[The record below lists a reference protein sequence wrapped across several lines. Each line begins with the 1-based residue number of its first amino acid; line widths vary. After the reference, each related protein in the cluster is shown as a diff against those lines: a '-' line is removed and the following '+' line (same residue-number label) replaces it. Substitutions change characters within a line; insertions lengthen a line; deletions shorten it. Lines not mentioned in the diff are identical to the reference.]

1 VTGSSLRAKVVLPL
15 IAVGV
20 AVGAGG
26 AWYTQRTFATLVAQQ
41 VRHRAEL
48 LMNAVTYAVEI
59 TADPAELVR
68 TVNSLGGE
76 RDVLF
81 IAVVAD
87 RPPRVVAST
96 RNAWINLP
104 ASGLPED
111 GARNDVSEAVERR
124 LPRAYLEPASMQW
137 HFTTP
142 LRMSNLYLNNLQ
154 RSDGALVVTIDGRS
168 MQRDLSR
175 ALWDSLGALG
185 VTVLLVGALAYLL
198 LRRLVL
204 RPLALVRAAMDRRA
218 AGDAAAYAP
227 ALGTDEI
234 GTLAATLN
242 AMLDAVA
249 ASETRIRAVLDNVA
263 DGIVTLDAAGVI
275 ESFNPAAERIFGW
288 PPTEAIGQSVRLLVA
303 DLDAADAGSHA
314 PRSERVGVRRDGSR
328 FPLEVAVSAMTL
340 AGQPVTIVILR
351 DVTDRKAVER
361 ALQEARD
368 AALDQARLKSEFL
381 ANMSHEIRT
390 PMNGIF
396 GMTDLLLETSLGP
409 EQRDFLGTVRRCSE
423 NLLTVIN
430 DILDFSKIEAGKLE
444 LDVREFNLSAVLD
457 DAMVVHAPRA
467 AAKGL
472 ELASLIHADV
482 PRAVQGDAGRL
493 GQVLLNLIGN
503 AVKFTER
510 GEIVVRATLARQ
522 GDQEAIVRFAVSD
535 TGIGIPA
542 DKRHRLFGIFSQ
554 VDGSMTRRYG
564 GTGLGLAISKRLVEL
579 MGGEIG
585 VESEEGRGST
595 FWFTLRLARA
605 ARPVRPAPEVLRGVR
620 VLVVDDNETN
630 RTILDQQLRTCGMRQ
645 ATAADGEHAL
655 GLLRDAAC
663 AGDPYRLVVCDMQMP
678 RMDGAALA
686 RAIRAD
692 PSLDEAVLVLLS
704 SLGHLGG
711 AGDKSLFA
719 VRLTKP
725 VREAQLLE
733 SLVRALGAARPK
745 RQQASL
751 APGKPRRGAARRR
764 ILLVEDDA
772 DNRLTALRLLEAA
785 GLTADVATDGREAL
799 TAVGAAAYDLILM
812 DVQMPNLDGL
822 EVTAAIRAQEGGS
835 RHTPIVAMTAAAL
848 AGDRE
853 RCLAAGMDDYIAKP
867 IQMAAFHLLLAKWLG
882 APPARKGARRSTSRR
897 APDAPWPDAKPPGR

>member
-1 VTGSSLRAKVVLPL
+1 MKVRSIRAKVVLPL

-20 AVGAGG
+20 AVGACG
-26 AWYTQRTFATLVAQQ
+26 AWYAERTFAALVAQQ

-59 TADPAELVR
+59 TAEPAELVR

-76 RDVLF
+76 HDVLF

-96 RNAWINLP
+96 RNAWINLA
-104 ASGLPED
+104 ASALPD
-111 GARNDVSEAVERR
+111 QGARDDVSEAMERHQR
-124 LPRAYLEPASMQW
+124 RAYLERETMEW
-137 HFTTP
+137 HFATP
-142 LRMSNLYLNNLQ
+142 LRMSNLFLTNLQ
-154 RSDGALVVTIDGRS
+154 RSDGALVLKLDGRS
-168 MQRDLSR
+168 MQRDLSK
-175 ALWDSLGALG
+175 ALWRMMGALG
-185 VTVLLVGALAYLL
+185 GTVLLVSALAYLL

-227 ALGTDEI
+227 ALGPDEI

-242 AMLDAVA
+242 TMLDAVA
-249 ASETRIRAVLDNVA
+249 ASETRVRAVLDNVA
-263 DGIVTLDAAGVI
+263 DGIVTLDAAGVV
-275 ESFNPAAERIFGW
+275 ESFNPAAERIFGY
-288 PPTEAIGQSVRLLVA
+288 PPAEVVGHDVRRLVPE
-303 DLDAADAGSHA
+303 LDPGRG
-314 PRSERVGVRRDGSR
+314 PRGELVGRRRDGSS
-328 FPLEVAVSAMTL
+328 FPLELAVSEVELGGQRL
-340 AGQPVTIVILR
+340 AIAALR
-351 DVTDRKAVER
+351 DVTDRKGVEL
-361 ALQEARD
+361 ALQQARD

-396 GMTDLLLETSLGP
+396 GMTDLLLETPLNP
-409 EQRDFLGTVRRCSE
+409 EQRDFLTTVRRCSE

-482 PRAVQGDAGRL
+482 PRAVRGDAGRL
-493 GQVLLNLIGN
+493 GQVLLNLVGN

-510 GEIVVRATLARQ
+510 GEIVVRVTLAQ
-522 GDQEAIVRFAVSD
+522 QSDDHATVRFAVSD
-535 TGIGIPA
+535 TGIGIPL
-542 DKRHRLFGIFSQ
+542 DKRHRLFGSFSQ

-579 MGGEIG
+579 MAGEIG

-595 FWFTLRLARA
+595 FWFTVRLVRVARA
-605 ARPVRPAPEVLRGVR
+605 ARPAPSELRGVR

-630 RTILDQQLRTCGMRQ
+630 RTILEQQLAGWGMRH
-645 ATAADGEHAL
+645 ATAERGEQAL
-655 GLLRDAAC
+655 ALLRAAAR
-663 AGDPYRLVVCDMQMP
+663 AGDPYRLVICDMQMP
-678 RMDGAALA
+678 GMDGAALA
-686 RAIRAD
+686 QAIRAD
-692 PSLDEAVLVLLS
+692 ASLDDAILVLLS
-704 SLGHLGG
+704 SLGHLAG
-711 AGDKSLFA
+711 AGDEKRLFA

-725 VREAQLLE
+725 IREAQLVE
-733 SLVRALGAARPK
+733 SLVTALAASRRKRQPPAARGK
-745 RQQASL
+745 ARRL
-751 APGKPRRGAARRR
+751 PGRRR

-772 DNRLTALRLLEAA
+772 DNRLTALHLLEAA
-785 GLTADVATDGREAL
+785 GLTADVATNGREAL
-799 TAVGAAAYDLILM
+799 AALATTAYDLVLM
-812 DVQMPNLDGL
+812 DVQMPELDGL
-822 EVTAAIRAQEGGS
+822 EATAAIRAREGTA
-835 RHTPIVAMTAAAL
+835 RHTPIIATTAAAL

-867 IQMAAFHLLLAKWLG
+867 IQMAALHILLAKWLG
-882 APPARKGARRSTSRR
+882 PLAARKGRTPAMSRR
-897 APDAPWPDAKPPGR
+897 TEDGAVR

>member
-1 VTGSSLRAKVVLPL
+1 
-15 IAVGV
+15 
-20 AVGAGG
+20 
-26 AWYTQRTFATLVAQQ
+26 
-41 VRHRAEL
+41 
-48 LMNAVTYAVEI
+48 M
-59 TADPAELVR
+59 
-68 TVNSLGGE
+68 
-76 RDVLF
+76 
-81 IAVVAD
+81 
-87 RPPRVVAST
+87 
-96 RNAWINLP
+96 
-104 ASGLPED
+104 
-111 GARNDVSEAVERR
+111 
-124 LPRAYLEPASMQW
+124 
-137 HFTTP
+137 
-142 LRMSNLYLNNLQ
+142 
-154 RSDGALVVTIDGRS
+154 
-168 MQRDLSR
+168 
-175 ALWDSLGALG
+175 
-185 VTVLLVGALAYLL
+185 
-198 LRRLVL
+198 
-204 RPLALVRAAMDRRA
+204 
-218 AGDAAAYAP
+218 
-227 ALGTDEI
+227 
-234 GTLAATLN
+234 
-242 AMLDAVA
+242 
-249 ASETRIRAVLDNVA
+249 
-263 DGIVTLDAAGVI
+263 
-275 ESFNPAAERIFGW
+275 
-288 PPTEAIGQSVRLLVA
+288 
-303 DLDAADAGSHA
+303 
-314 PRSERVGVRRDGSR
+314 
-328 FPLEVAVSAMTL
+328 
-340 AGQPVTIVILR
+340 TIVILR

-510 GEIVVRATLARQ
+510 GEIVVRATLERQ
-522 GDQEAIVRFAVSD
+522 GDQDAIVRFAVSD

-542 DKRHRLFGIFSQ
+542 DKRHRLFGIISQ

-645 ATAADGEHAL
+645 TTAADGEHAL

-733 SLVRALGAARPK
+733 SLGRALGAARPK
-745 RQQASL
+745 RRQASV

-812 DVQMPNLDGL
+812 DVQMPNRDGL
-822 EVTAAIRAQEGGS
+822 EATAAIRAQEGGS

-882 APPARKGARRSTSRR
+882 APPARKGAQRSTSRR
-897 APDAPWPDAKPPGR
+897 APDAPRPDAKPPGR

>member
-1 VTGSSLRAKVVLPL
+1 MKVRSIRAKVVLPL

-20 AVGAGG
+20 AVGACG
-26 AWYTQRTFATLVAQQ
+26 AWYAERTFAALVAQQ

-59 TADPAELVR
+59 TAEPAELVR

-76 RDVLF
+76 HDVLF

-96 RNAWINLP
+96 RNAWINLA
-104 ASGLPED
+104 ASALPD
-111 GARNDVSEAVERR
+111 QGARDDVSEAMERHQR
-124 LPRAYLEPASMQW
+124 RAYLERETMEW
-137 HFTTP
+137 HFATP
-142 LRMSNLYLNNLQ
+142 LRMSNLFLTNLQ
-154 RSDGALVVTIDGRS
+154 RSDGALVLKLDGRS
-168 MQRDLSR
+168 MQRDLSK
-175 ALWDSLGALG
+175 ALWRMMGALG
-185 VTVLLVGALAYLL
+185 GTVLLVSALAYLL

-227 ALGTDEI
+227 ALGPDEI

-242 AMLDAVA
+242 TMLDAVA
-249 ASETRIRAVLDNVA
+249 ASETRVRAVLDNVA
-263 DGIVTLDAAGVI
+263 DGIVTLDAAGVV
-275 ESFNPAAERIFGW
+275 ESFNPAAERIFGY
-288 PPTEAIGQSVRLLVA
+288 PPAEVVGHDVRRLVPE
-303 DLDAADAGSHA
+303 LDPGRG
-314 PRSERVGVRRDGSR
+314 PRGELVGRRRDGSS
-328 FPLEVAVSAMTL
+328 FPLELAVSEVDLGGQRL
-340 AGQPVTIVILR
+340 AIAALR
-351 DVTDRKAVER
+351 DVTDRKGVEL
-361 ALQEARD
+361 ALQQARD

-396 GMTDLLLETSLGP
+396 GMTDLLLETPLNP
-409 EQRDFLGTVRRCSE
+409 EQRDFLTTVRRCSE

-482 PRAVQGDAGRL
+482 PRAVRGDAGRL
-493 GQVLLNLIGN
+493 GQVLLNLVGN

-510 GEIVVRATLARQ
+510 GEIVVRVTLAQ
-522 GDQEAIVRFAVSD
+522 QSDDHATVRFAVSD
-535 TGIGIPA
+535 TGIGIPL
-542 DKRHRLFGIFSQ
+542 DKRHRLFGSFSQ

-579 MGGEIG
+579 MAGEIG

-595 FWFTLRLARA
+595 FWFTVRLVRVARA
-605 ARPVRPAPEVLRGVR
+605 ARPAPSELRGVR

-630 RTILDQQLRTCGMRQ
+630 RTILEQQLAGWGMRH
-645 ATAADGEHAL
+645 ATAEQGEQGLA
-655 GLLRDAAC
+655 LLRAAAR
-663 AGDPYRLVVCDMQMP
+663 AGDPYRLVICDMQMP
-678 RMDGAALA
+678 GMDGAALA
-686 RAIRAD
+686 QAIRAD
-692 PSLDEAVLVLLS
+692 ASLDDAILVLLS
-704 SLGHLGG
+704 SLGHLAG
-711 AGDKSLFA
+711 AGDAKRLFA

-725 VREAQLLE
+725 IREAQLVE
-733 SLVRALGAARPK
+733 SLVTALAASRRKRQPPAARGK
-745 RQQASL
+745 ARRL
-751 APGKPRRGAARRR
+751 PGRRR

-772 DNRLTALRLLEAA
+772 DNRLTALHLLEAA
-785 GLTADVATDGREAL
+785 GLTADVATNGREAL
-799 TAVGAAAYDLILM
+799 AALATTAYDLVLM
-812 DVQMPNLDGL
+812 DVQMPELDGL
-822 EVTAAIRAQEGGS
+822 EATAAIRAREGTA
-835 RHTPIVAMTAAAL
+835 RHTPIIATTAAAL

-867 IQMAAFHLLLAKWLG
+867 IQMAALHILLAKWLG
-882 APPARKGARRSTSRR
+882 PLAARKGRTPAMSRR
-897 APDAPWPDAKPPGR
+897 TEDGAVR

>member
-1 VTGSSLRAKVVLPL
+1 MKVRSIRAKVVLPL

-20 AVGAGG
+20 AVGACG
-26 AWYTQRTFATLVAQQ
+26 AWYAERTFAALVAQQ

-59 TADPAELVR
+59 TAEPAELVR

-76 RDVLF
+76 HDVLF

-96 RNAWINLP
+96 RNAWINLA
-104 ASGLPED
+104 ASALPD
-111 GARNDVSEAVERR
+111 QGARDDVSEAMERHQR
-124 LPRAYLEPASMQW
+124 RAYLERETMEW
-137 HFTTP
+137 HFATP
-142 LRMSNLYLNNLQ
+142 LRMSNLFLTNLQ
-154 RSDGALVVTIDGRS
+154 RSDGALVLKLDGRS
-168 MQRDLSR
+168 MQRDLSK
-175 ALWDSLGALG
+175 ALWRMMGALG
-185 VTVLLVGALAYLL
+185 GTVLLVSALAYLL

-249 ASETRIRAVLDNVA
+249 ASETRVRAVLDNVA

-482 PRAVQGDAGRL
+482 PRAVRGDAGRL
-493 GQVLLNLIGN
+493 GQVLLNLVGN

-510 GEIVVRATLARQ
+510 GEIVVRVTLAQ
-522 GDQEAIVRFAVSD
+522 QSDDHATVRFAVSD
-535 TGIGIPA
+535 TGIGIPL
-542 DKRHRLFGIFSQ
+542 DKRHRLFGSFSQ

-564 GTGLGLAISKRLVEL
+564 GTGLGLAISKRLVAL
-579 MGGEIG
+579 MGGSIG
-585 VESEEGRGST
+585 VESEEGHGSI
-595 FWFTLRLARA
+595 FWFTVRLARA
-605 ARPVRPAPEVLRGVR
+605 ARAAQPAPAELRGVR

-630 RTILDQQLRTCGMRQ
+630 RTILEQQLGGWGMRH
-645 ATAADGEHAL
+645 ATAERGEQAL
-655 GLLRDAAC
+655 ALLRAAAH
-663 AGDPYRLVVCDMQMP
+663 AGDPYRLVICDMQMP
-678 RMDGAALA
+678 GMDGAALA
-686 RAIRAD
+686 QAIRAD
-692 PSLDEAVLVLLS
+692 ASLDDAILVLLS
-704 SLGHLGG
+704 SLGHLAG
-711 AGDKSLFA
+711 AGDEKRLFA

-725 VREAQLLE
+725 IREAQLGE
-733 SLVRALGAARPK
+733 SLVTALAASRRKRQPPAARGK
-745 RQQASL
+745 ARRL
-751 APGKPRRGAARRR
+751 PGRRR

-772 DNRLTALRLLEAA
+772 DNRLTALHLLEAA
-785 GLTADVATDGREAL
+785 GLTADVATNGREAL
-799 TAVGAAAYDLILM
+799 AALATTAYDLVLM
-812 DVQMPNLDGL
+812 DVQMPELDGL
-822 EVTAAIRAQEGGS
+822 EATAAIRAREGTA
-835 RHTPIVAMTAAAL
+835 RHTPIIATTAAAL

-867 IQMAAFHLLLAKWLG
+867 IQMAALHILLAKWLG
-882 APPARKGARRSTSRR
+882 PLAARKGRTPAMSRR
-897 APDAPWPDAKPPGR
+897 TEDGAVR

>member
-1 VTGSSLRAKVVLPL
+1 MKVRSIRAKVVLPL

-20 AVGAGG
+20 AVGACG
-26 AWYTQRTFATLVAQQ
+26 AWYAERTFAALVAQQ

-59 TADPAELVR
+59 TAEPAELVR

-76 RDVLF
+76 HDVLF

-96 RNAWINLP
+96 RNAWINLA
-104 ASGLPED
+104 ASALPD
-111 GARNDVSEAVERR
+111 QGARDDVSEAMERHQR
-124 LPRAYLEPASMQW
+124 RAYLERETMEW
-137 HFTTP
+137 HFATP
-142 LRMSNLYLNNLQ
+142 LRMSNLFLTNLQ
-154 RSDGALVVTIDGRS
+154 RSDGALVLKLDGRS
-168 MQRDLSR
+168 MQRDLSK
-175 ALWDSLGALG
+175 ALWRMMGALG
-185 VTVLLVGALAYLL
+185 GTVLLVSALAYLL

-227 ALGTDEI
+227 ALGPDEI

-242 AMLDAVA
+242 TMLDAVA
-249 ASETRIRAVLDNVA
+249 ASETRVRAVLDNVA
-263 DGIVTLDAAGVI
+263 DGIVTLDAAGVV
-275 ESFNPAAERIFGW
+275 ESFNPAAERIFGCG
-288 PPTEAIGQSVRLLVA
+288 ELV
-303 DLDAADAGSHA
+303 G
-314 PRSERVGVRRDGSR
+314 RRRDGSS
-328 FPLEVAVSAMTL
+328 FPLELAVSEVELGGQRL
-340 AGQPVTIVILR
+340 AIAALR
-351 DVTDRKAVER
+351 DVTDRKGVEL
-361 ALQEARD
+361 ALQQARD

-396 GMTDLLLETSLGP
+396 GMTDLLLETPLNP
-409 EQRDFLGTVRRCSE
+409 EQRDFLTTVRRCSE

-482 PRAVQGDAGRL
+482 PRAVRGDAGRL
-493 GQVLLNLIGN
+493 GQVLLNLVGN

-510 GEIVVRATLARQ
+510 GEIVVRVTLAQ
-522 GDQEAIVRFAVSD
+522 QSDDHATVRFAVSD
-535 TGIGIPA
+535 TGIGIPL
-542 DKRHRLFGIFSQ
+542 DKRHRLFGSFSQ

-579 MGGEIG
+579 MAGEIG

-595 FWFTLRLARA
+595 FWFTVRLVRVARA
-605 ARPVRPAPEVLRGVR
+605 ARPAPSELRGVR

-630 RTILDQQLRTCGMRQ
+630 RTILEQQLAGWGMRH
-645 ATAADGEHAL
+645 ATAERGEQAL
-655 GLLRDAAC
+655 ALLRAAAR
-663 AGDPYRLVVCDMQMP
+663 AGDPYRLVICDMQMP
-678 RMDGAALA
+678 GMDGAALA
-686 RAIRAD
+686 QAIRAD
-692 PSLDEAVLVLLS
+692 ASLDDAILVLLS
-704 SLGHLGG
+704 SLGHLAG
-711 AGDKSLFA
+711 AGDAKRLFA

-725 VREAQLLE
+725 IREAQLVE
-733 SLVRALGAARPK
+733 GLVTALAASRRKRQPPAARGK
-745 RQQASL
+745 ARRL
-751 APGKPRRGAARRR
+751 PGRRR

-772 DNRLTALRLLEAA
+772 DNRLTALHLLEAA
-785 GLTADVATDGREAL
+785 GLTADVATNGREAL
-799 TAVGAAAYDLILM
+799 AALATTAYDLVLM
-812 DVQMPNLDGL
+812 DVQMPELDGL
-822 EVTAAIRAQEGGS
+822 EATAAIRAREGTA
-835 RHTPIVAMTAAAL
+835 RHTPIIATTAAAL

-867 IQMAAFHLLLAKWLG
+867 IQMAALHILLAKWLG
-882 APPARKGARRSTSRR
+882 PLAARKGRTPAMSRR
-897 APDAPWPDAKPPGR
+897 TEDGAVR

>member
-1 VTGSSLRAKVVLPL
+1 MHGARDARPCAAHLRGSIASMATVSAPSHSTRVKSAPGSSGSPDRHAETQAKDWKPDDADLTPPPRRVPLKFRPDRADRPKGHHHEVRVATACAPAAGVRRAGPPLRCRTRRLHGPPRRAAAHRDDPVAGQSLPLPGRGEGVLRGRGGAGTARREWLARRRASRLRARRGRRHRRHAGRRARGARADQAQAAGLHGARDFGGDGRDPHPPHSRPRRPRRGRRRAPHERRRRRRWVGRGLPRAGAARPGGRPAVTGSSLRAKVVLPL

-87 RPPRVVAST
+87 RPARVVAST

-111 GARNDVSEAVERR
+111 GARNDVSDAVERR

-275 ESFNPAAERIFGW
+275 ESFNPAAERIFGY
-288 PPTEAIGQSVRLLVA
+288 PPAEVVGHDVRRLVPE
-303 DLDAADAGSHA
+303 LDPGRG
-314 PRSERVGVRRDGSR
+314 PRGELVGRRRDGSS
-328 FPLEVAVSAMTL
+328 FPLELAVSEVDLGGQRL
-340 AGQPVTIVILR
+340 AIAALR
-351 DVTDRKAVER
+351 DVTDRKGVEL
-361 ALQEARD
+361 ALQQARD

-390 PMNGIF
+390 PLNGIF
-396 GMTDLLLETSLGP
+396 GMTDLLLETPLNP
-409 EQRDFLGTVRRCSE
+409 EQRDFLTTVRRCSE

-430 DILDFSKIEAGKLE
+430 DILDFSKIEAG
-444 LDVREFNLSAVLD
+444 
-457 DAMVVHAPRA
+457 
-467 AAKGL
+467 
-472 ELASLIHADV
+472 
-482 PRAVQGDAGRL
+482 Q
-493 GQVLLNLIGN
+493 
-503 AVKFTER
+503 R
-510 GEIVVRATLARQ
+510 G
-522 GDQEAIVRFAVSD
+522 
-535 TGIGIPA
+535 
-542 DKRHRLFGIFSQ
+542 
-554 VDGSMTRRYG
+554 
-564 GTGLGLAISKRLVEL
+564 
-579 MGGEIG
+579 
-585 VESEEGRGST
+585 
-595 FWFTLRLARA
+595 
-605 ARPVRPAPEVLRGVR
+605 
-620 VLVVDDNETN
+620 
-630 RTILDQQLRTCGMRQ
+630 
-645 ATAADGEHAL
+645 
-655 GLLRDAAC
+655 
-663 AGDPYRLVVCDMQMP
+663 
-678 RMDGAALA
+678 
-686 RAIRAD
+686 
-692 PSLDEAVLVLLS
+692 
-704 SLGHLGG
+704 
-711 AGDKSLFA
+711 
-719 VRLTKP
+719 
-725 VREAQLLE
+725 
-733 SLVRALGAARPK
+733 
-745 RQQASL
+745 
-751 APGKPRRGAARRR
+751 
-764 ILLVEDDA
+764 
-772 DNRLTALRLLEAA
+772 
-785 GLTADVATDGREAL
+785 
-799 TAVGAAAYDLILM
+799 
-812 DVQMPNLDGL
+812 
-822 EVTAAIRAQEGGS
+822 
-835 RHTPIVAMTAAAL
+835 
-848 AGDRE
+848 
-853 RCLAAGMDDYIAKP
+853 
-867 IQMAAFHLLLAKWLG
+867 
-882 APPARKGARRSTSRR
+882 
-897 APDAPWPDAKPPGR
+897 

>member
-1 VTGSSLRAKVVLPL
+1 MKVRSIRAKVVLPL

-20 AVGAGG
+20 AVGACG
-26 AWYTQRTFATLVAQQ
+26 AWYAERTFAALVAQQ

-59 TADPAELVR
+59 TAEPAELVR

-76 RDVLF
+76 HDVLF

-96 RNAWINLP
+96 RNAWINLA
-104 ASGLPED
+104 ASALPD
-111 GARNDVSEAVERR
+111 QGARDDVSEAMERHQR
-124 LPRAYLEPASMQW
+124 RAYLERETMEW
-137 HFTTP
+137 HFATP
-142 LRMSNLYLNNLQ
+142 LRMSNLFLTNLQ
-154 RSDGALVVTIDGRS
+154 RSDGALVLKLDGRS
-168 MQRDLSR
+168 MQRDLSK
-175 ALWDSLGALG
+175 ALWRMMGALG
-185 VTVLLVGALAYLL
+185 GTVLLVSALAYLL

-227 ALGTDEI
+227 ALGPDEI

-242 AMLDAVA
+242 TMLDAVA
-249 ASETRIRAVLDNVA
+249 ASETRVRAVLDNVA
-263 DGIVTLDAAGVI
+263 DGIVTLDAAGVV
-275 ESFNPAAERIFGW
+275 ESFNPAAERIFGY
-288 PPTEAIGQSVRLLVA
+288 PPAEVVGHDVRRLVPE
-303 DLDAADAGSHA
+303 LDPGRG
-314 PRSERVGVRRDGSR
+314 PRGELVGRRRDGSS
-328 FPLEVAVSAMTL
+328 FPLELAVSEVELGGQRL
-340 AGQPVTIVILR
+340 AIAALR
-351 DVTDRKAVER
+351 DVTDRKGVEL
-361 ALQEARD
+361 ALQQARD

-396 GMTDLLLETSLGP
+396 GMTDLLLETPLNP
-409 EQRDFLGTVRRCSE
+409 EQRDFLTTVRRCSE

-482 PRAVQGDAGRL
+482 PRAVRGDAGRL
-493 GQVLLNLIGN
+493 GQVLLNLVGN

-510 GEIVVRATLARQ
+510 GEIVVRVTLAQ
-522 GDQEAIVRFAVSD
+522 QSDDHATVRFAVSD
-535 TGIGIPA
+535 TGIGIPL
-542 DKRHRLFGIFSQ
+542 DKRHRLFGSFSQ

-579 MGGEIG
+579 MAGEIG

-595 FWFTLRLARA
+595 FWFTVRLVRVARA
-605 ARPVRPAPEVLRGVR
+605 ARPAPSELRGVR

-630 RTILDQQLRTCGMRQ
+630 RTILEQQLAGWGMRH
-645 ATAADGEHAL
+645 ATAERGEQAL
-655 GLLRDAAC
+655 ALLRAAAR
-663 AGDPYRLVVCDMQMP
+663 AGDPYRLVICDMQMP
-678 RMDGAALA
+678 GMDGAALA
-686 RAIRAD
+686 QAIRAD
-692 PSLDEAVLVLLS
+692 ASLDDAILVLLS
-704 SLGHLGG
+704 SLGHLAG
-711 AGDKSLFA
+711 AGDEKRLFA

-725 VREAQLLE
+725 IREAQLVE
-733 SLVRALGAARPK
+733 SLVTALAASRRKRQPPAARGK
-745 RQQASL
+745 ARRL
-751 APGKPRRGAARRR
+751 PGRRR

-772 DNRLTALRLLEAA
+772 DNRLTALHLLEAA
-785 GLTADVATDGREAL
+785 GLTADVATNGREAL
-799 TAVGAAAYDLILM
+799 AALATTAYDLVLM
-812 DVQMPNLDGL
+812 DVQMPELDGL
-822 EVTAAIRAQEGGS
+822 EATAAIRAREGTA
-835 RHTPIVAMTAAAL
+835 RHTPIIATTAAAL

-867 IQMAAFHLLLAKWLG
+867 IQMAALHLLLAKWLG
-882 APPARKGARRSTSRR
+882 PLAARKGRTPAMSRR
-897 APDAPWPDAKPPGR
+897 TEDGAVR

>member
-1 VTGSSLRAKVVLPL
+1 MKVRSLRAKVVLPL
-15 IAVGV
+15 VAVGV

-26 AWYTQRTFATLVAQQ
+26 AWYTERTFAALVAQQ

-59 TADPAELVR
+59 TAEPAELVL

-76 RDVLF
+76 HDVLF

-96 RNAWINLP
+96 RNAWINLA
-104 ASGLPED
+104 ASALPDQE
-111 GARNDVSEAVERR
+111 ARDDVSEAMERHQ
-124 LPRAYLEPASMQW
+124 PRAYLDRETMDW
-137 HFTTP
+137 HFATP
-142 LRMSNLYLNNLQ
+142 LRMSNLFLTNLQ
-154 RSDGALVVTIDGRS
+154 RSDGALVLKLDGRS
-168 MQRDLSR
+168 MQRDLSK
-175 ALWDSLGALG
+175 ALWRMMGALG
-185 VTVLLVGALAYLL
+185 TTVLLVGALAYLL

-227 ALGTDEI
+227 ALGPDEI

-242 AMLDAVA
+242 TMLDAVA
-249 ASETRIRAVLDNVA
+249 ASETRVRAVLDNVA
-263 DGIVTLDAAGVI
+263 GGIVTFDAAGVV
-275 ESFNPAAERIFGW
+275 ESFNPAAERIFDY
-288 PPTEAIGQSVRLLVA
+288 PPAEVVGHDGRLLVPG
-303 DLDAADAGSHA
+303 LDPAAASRV
-314 PRSERVGVRRDGSR
+314 PRGELVGRRRDGST
-328 FPLEVAVSAMTL
+328 FPLELAVSEVDLGGQRL
-340 AGQPVTIVILR
+340 AIAVLR
-351 DVTDRKAVER
+351 DVTDRKQVEL

-396 GMTDLLLETSLGP
+396 GMTDLLLETPLGP
-409 EQRDFLGTVRRCSE
+409 EQRDFLTTVRRCSE

-482 PRAVQGDAGRL
+482 PRAVRGDAGRL
-493 GQVLLNLIGN
+493 AQVLLNLVGN

-510 GEIVVRATLARQ
+510 GEIVVRVTLAQ
-522 GDQEAIVRFAVSD
+522 QSDDHATVRFAVSD
-535 TGIGIPA
+535 TGIGIPL
-542 DKRHRLFGIFSQ
+542 DKRHRLFGSFSQ

-564 GTGLGLAISKRLVEL
+564 GTGLGLAISKRLVAL
-579 MGGEIG
+579 MGGSIG
-585 VESEEGRGST
+585 VESEEGHGSI
-595 FWFTLRLARA
+595 FWFTVRLARA
-605 ARPVRPAPEVLRGVR
+605 ARAAQPAPAELRGVR

-630 RTILDQQLRTCGMRQ
+630 RTILEQQLGGWGMRH
-645 ATAADGEHAL
+645 ATAERGEQAL
-655 GLLRDAAC
+655 ALLRAAAH
-663 AGDPYRLVVCDMQMP
+663 AGDPYRLVICDMQMP
-678 RMDGAALA
+678 GMDGAALA
-686 RAIRAD
+686 QAIRAD
-692 PSLDEAVLVLLS
+692 ASLDDAILVLLS
-704 SLGHLGG
+704 SLGHLAG
-711 AGDKSLFA
+711 ARDDQRLFA

-725 VREAQLLE
+725 IREAQLVE
-733 SLVRALGAARPK
+733 SLVTALAASRPK
-745 RQQASL
+745 RQPPA
-751 APGKPRRGAARRR
+751 ARGKARRTPGRRR

-772 DNRLTALRLLEAA
+772 DNRLTALHLLKAA
-785 GLTADVATDGREAL
+785 GLTADVATNGREAL
-799 TAVGAAAYDLILM
+799 AALAATAYDLVLM
-812 DVQMPNLDGL
+812 DVQMPELDGL
-822 EVTAAIRAQEGGS
+822 EAAAAIRAREGTA
-835 RHTPIVAMTAAAL
+835 RHTPIIAMTAAAL

-867 IQMAAFHLLLAKWLG
+867 IQMAPLHLLLAKWLG
-882 APPARKGARRSTSRR
+882 PPAARKGRRTETSRR
-897 APDAPWPDAKPPGR
+897 AAEAPR

>member
-1 VTGSSLRAKVVLPL
+1 MKVRSIRAKVVLPL
-15 IAVGV
+15 VAVGV
-20 AVGAGG
+20 AVGACG
-26 AWYTQRTFATLVAQQ
+26 AWYAERTFAALVAQQ

-59 TADPAELVR
+59 TAEPAELVR

-76 RDVLF
+76 HDVLF

-96 RNAWINLP
+96 RNAWINLA
-104 ASGLPED
+104 ASALPD
-111 GARNDVSEAVERR
+111 QGARDDVSEAMERHQR
-124 LPRAYLEPASMQW
+124 RAYLERETMEW
-137 HFTTP
+137 HFATP
-142 LRMSNLYLNNLQ
+142 LRMSNLFLTNLQ
-154 RSDGALVVTIDGRS
+154 RSDGALVLKLDGRS
-168 MQRDLSR
+168 MQRDLSK
-175 ALWDSLGALG
+175 ALWRMMGALG
-185 VTVLLVGALAYLL
+185 GTVLLVSALAYLL

-227 ALGTDEI
+227 ALGPDEI

-242 AMLDAVA
+242 TMLDAVA
-249 ASETRIRAVLDNVA
+249 ASETRVRAVLDNVA
-263 DGIVTLDAAGVI
+263 DGIVTLDAAGVV
-275 ESFNPAAERIFGW
+275 ESFNPAAERIFGY
-288 PPTEAIGQSVRLLVA
+288 PPAEVVGHDVRRLVPE
-303 DLDAADAGSHA
+303 LDPGRG
-314 PRSERVGVRRDGSR
+314 PRGELVGRRRDGSS
-328 FPLEVAVSAMTL
+328 FPLELAVSEVELGGQRL
-340 AGQPVTIVILR
+340 AIAALR
-351 DVTDRKAVER
+351 DVTDRKGVEL
-361 ALQEARD
+361 ALQQARD

-396 GMTDLLLETSLGP
+396 GMTDLLLETPLNP
-409 EQRDFLGTVRRCSE
+409 EQRDFLTTVRRCSE

-482 PRAVQGDAGRL
+482 PRAVRGDAGRL
-493 GQVLLNLIGN
+493 GQVLLNLVGN

-510 GEIVVRATLARQ
+510 GEIVVRVTLAQ
-522 GDQEAIVRFAVSD
+522 QSDDHATVRFAVSD
-535 TGIGIPA
+535 TGIGIPL
-542 DKRHRLFGIFSQ
+542 DKRHRLFGSFSQ

-595 FWFTLRLARA
+595 FWFTVRLVRVARA
-605 ARPVRPAPEVLRGVR
+605 ARPAPSELRGVR

-630 RTILDQQLRTCGMRQ
+630 RTILEQQLAGWGMRH
-645 ATAADGEHAL
+645 ATAERGEQAL
-655 GLLRDAAC
+655 ALLRAAAR
-663 AGDPYRLVVCDMQMP
+663 AGDPYRLVICDMQMP
-678 RMDGAALA
+678 GMDGAALA
-686 RAIRAD
+686 QAIRAD
-692 PSLDEAVLVLLS
+692 ASLDDAILVLLS
-704 SLGHLGG
+704 SLGHLAG
-711 AGDKSLFA
+711 AGDEKRLFA

-725 VREAQLLE
+725 IREAQLVE
-733 SLVRALGAARPK
+733 SLVTALAASRRKRQPPAARGK
-745 RQQASL
+745 ARRL
-751 APGKPRRGAARRR
+751 PGRRR

-772 DNRLTALRLLEAA
+772 DNRLTALHLLEAA
-785 GLTADVATDGREAL
+785 GLTADVATNGREAL
-799 TAVGAAAYDLILM
+799 GALATMAYDLVLM
-812 DVQMPNLDGL
+812 DVQMPELDGL
-822 EVTAAIRAQEGGS
+822 EATAAIRAREGTA
-835 RHTPIVAMTAAAL
+835 RHTPIIATTAAAL

-867 IQMAAFHLLLAKWLG
+867 IQMAALHILLAKWLG
-882 APPARKGARRSTSRR
+882 PLAARKGRTPAMSRR
-897 APDAPWPDAKPPGR
+897 TEDGAVR

>member
-1 VTGSSLRAKVVLPL
+1 MKVRSIRAKVVLPL

-20 AVGAGG
+20 AVGACG
-26 AWYTQRTFATLVAQQ
+26 AWYAERTFAALVAQQ

-59 TADPAELVR
+59 TAEPAELVR

-76 RDVLF
+76 HDVLF

-96 RNAWINLP
+96 RNAWINLA
-104 ASGLPED
+104 ASALPD
-111 GARNDVSEAVERR
+111 QGARDDVSEAMERHQR
-124 LPRAYLEPASMQW
+124 RAYLERETMEW
-137 HFTTP
+137 HFATP
-142 LRMSNLYLNNLQ
+142 LRMSNLFLTNLQ
-154 RSDGALVVTIDGRS
+154 RSDGALVLKLDGRS
-168 MQRDLSR
+168 MQRDLSK
-175 ALWDSLGALG
+175 ALWRMMGALG
-185 VTVLLVGALAYLL
+185 GTVLLVSALAYLL

-227 ALGTDEI
+227 ALGPDEI

-242 AMLDAVA
+242 TMLDAVA
-249 ASETRIRAVLDNVA
+249 ASETRVRAVLDNVA
-263 DGIVTLDAAGVI
+263 DGIVTLDAAGVV
-275 ESFNPAAERIFGW
+275 ESFNPAAERIFGY
-288 PPTEAIGQSVRLLVA
+288 PPAEVVGHDVRRLVPE
-303 DLDAADAGSHA
+303 LDPGRG
-314 PRSERVGVRRDGSR
+314 PRGELVGRRRDGSS
-328 FPLEVAVSAMTL
+328 FPLELAVSEVDLGGQRL
-340 AGQPVTIVILR
+340 AIAALR
-351 DVTDRKAVER
+351 DATDRKGVEL
-361 ALQEARD
+361 ALQQARD

-396 GMTDLLLETSLGP
+396 GMTDLLLETPLNP
-409 EQRDFLGTVRRCSE
+409 EQRDFLTTVRRCSE

-482 PRAVQGDAGRL
+482 PRAVRGDAGRL
-493 GQVLLNLIGN
+493 GQVLLNLVGN

-510 GEIVVRATLARQ
+510 GEIVVRVTLAQ
-522 GDQEAIVRFAVSD
+522 QSDDHATVRFAVSD
-535 TGIGIPA
+535 TGIGIPL
-542 DKRHRLFGIFSQ
+542 DKRHRLFGSFSQ

-579 MGGEIG
+579 MAGEIG

-595 FWFTLRLARA
+595 FWFTVRLVRVARA
-605 ARPVRPAPEVLRGVR
+605 ARPAPSELRGVR

-630 RTILDQQLRTCGMRQ
+630 RTILEQQLAGWGMRH
-645 ATAADGEHAL
+645 ATAERGEQAL
-655 GLLRDAAC
+655 ALLRAAAR
-663 AGDPYRLVVCDMQMP
+663 AGDPYRLVICDMQMP
-678 RMDGAALA
+678 GMDGAALA
-686 RAIRAD
+686 QAIRAD
-692 PSLDEAVLVLLS
+692 ASLDDAILVLLS
-704 SLGHLGG
+704 SLGHLAG
-711 AGDKSLFA
+711 AGDEKRLFA

-725 VREAQLLE
+725 IREAQLVE
-733 SLVRALGAARPK
+733 SLVTALAASRRKRQPPAARGK
-745 RQQASL
+745 ARRL
-751 APGKPRRGAARRR
+751 PGRRR

-772 DNRLTALRLLEAA
+772 DNRLTALHLLEAA
-785 GLTADVATDGREAL
+785 GLTADVATNGREAL
-799 TAVGAAAYDLILM
+799 AALATTAYDLVLM
-812 DVQMPNLDGL
+812 DVQMPELDGL
-822 EVTAAIRAQEGGS
+822 EATAAIRAREGTA
-835 RHTPIVAMTAAAL
+835 RHTPIIATTAAAL

-867 IQMAAFHLLLAKWLG
+867 IQMAALHILLAKWLG
-882 APPARKGARRSTSRR
+882 PLAARKGRTPAMSRR
-897 APDAPWPDAKPPGR
+897 TEDGAVR

>member
-1 VTGSSLRAKVVLPL
+1 MKARSLRAKVVLPL

-20 AVGAGG
+20 AVGTGG
-26 AWYTQRTFATLVAQQ
+26 AWYAQRTFAALVAQQ

-76 RDVLF
+76 HDVLF

-104 ASGLPED
+104 ASGLPEEE
-111 GARNDVSEAVERR
+111 ARDDVSEAIERHQ
-124 LPRAYLEPASMQW
+124 PRGYLERDTMEW

-142 LRMSNLYLNNLQ
+142 LRMSNLFLNNLQ
-154 RSDGALVVTIDGRS
+154 RSDGALVLKLDGRS
-168 MQRDLSR
+168 MQHDLSKT
-175 ALWDSLGALG
+175 LWRVMGALG
-185 VTVLLVGALAYLL
+185 GTVLLVSALAYLL

-204 RPLALVRAAMDRRA
+204 RPLALVRTAMDRRA

-227 ALGTDEI
+227 ALGPDEI

-249 ASETRIRAVLDNVA
+249 ASETRVRAVLDNVA
-263 DGIVTLDAAGVI
+263 DGIVTFDVAGVV
-275 ESFNPAAERIFGW
+275 ESFNPAAERIFGC
-288 PPTEAIGQSVRLLVA
+288 PPAEVIARDVRLVVPE
-303 DLDAADAGSHA
+303 LDPVQAATQA
-314 PRSERVGVRRDGSR
+314 PRGELVGRRRDGST
-328 FPLEVAVSAMTL
+328 FPLEVAVSEVDLSGQRL
-340 AGQPVTIVILR
+340 AIAILR
-351 DVTDRKAVER
+351 DVTDRKRVEV
-361 ALQEARD
+361 ALQQARD

-396 GMTDLLLETSLGP
+396 GMTDLLLETPLSP
-409 EQRDFLGTVRRCSE
+409 EQRDFLTTVRRCSE

-430 DILDFSKIEAGKLE
+430 DILDFSKIEANKLE

-457 DAMVVHAPRA
+457 DAMVVLAPRA

-482 PRAVQGDAGRL
+482 PRTVRGDAGRL

-510 GEIVVRATLARQ
+510 GEIVVRATLAQ
-522 GDQEAIVRFAVSD
+522 QSEEQATVRFAVSD

-542 DKRHRLFGIFSQ
+542 DKRHRLFGSFSQ

-595 FWFTLRLARA
+595 FWFTVRLARVARA
-605 ARPVRPAPEVLRGVR
+605 ARPAPAELRGVP

-630 RTILDQQLRTCGMRQ
+630 RTILEQQLGGWGMRH
-645 ATAADGEHAL
+645 ATAEHGEAAL
-655 GLLRDAAC
+655 DLLRAAAR
-663 AGDPYRLVVCDMQMP
+663 AGDPYRLVICDMQMP
-678 RMDGAALA
+678 GMDGAALA

-692 PSLDEAVLVLLS
+692 PTLDYSLLVLLS
-704 SLGHLGG
+704 SLGQLAG
-711 AGDKSLFA
+711 AAEDEGLFA

-725 VREAQLLE
+725 IREAQLLE
-733 SLVRALGAARPK
+733 SLVTALAASRPTRRLPAAQRK
-745 RQQASL
+745 TSRR
-751 APGKPRRGAARRR
+751 PGPRR

-772 DNRLTALRLLEAA
+772 DNRLTALHLLKAA
-785 GLTADVATDGREAL
+785 GLTADVATNGREAL
-799 TAVGAAAYDLILM
+799 EALAGAEYDLVLM
-812 DVQMPNLDGL
+812 DVQMPELDGL
-822 EVTAAIRAQEGGS
+822 AATAALRAREGAA
-835 RHTPIVAMTAAAL
+835 RHTPVVAVTAAAL

-853 RCLAAGMDDYIAKP
+853 RCLAAGVDDYIAKP
-867 IQMAAFHLLLAKWLG
+867 IQMAALHLLLAKWLG
-882 APPARKGARRSTSRR
+882 PPVARKGRRRTPQGDTGS
-897 APDAPWPDAKPPGR
+897 PGMSG

>member
-1 VTGSSLRAKVVLPL
+1 MNAWSLRAKVVLPL
-15 IAVGV
+15 VAVGIAVGT
-20 AVGAGG
+20 GG
-26 AWYTQRTFATLVAQQ
+26 AWYTERTFAALVAQQ

-76 RDVLF
+76 HDVLF

-104 ASGLPED
+104 ASGLPEQE
-111 GARNDVSEAVERR
+111 ARDDVNEAIERHQ
-124 LPRAYLEPASMQW
+124 PRGYLERGTMEW

-142 LRMSNLYLNNLQ
+142 LRMSNLFLNNLQ
-154 RSDGALVVTIDGRS
+154 RSDGALVLKLDGRS
-168 MQRDLSR
+168 MQHDLSK
-175 ALWDSLGALG
+175 ALWRMMGALG
-185 VTVLLVGALAYLL
+185 ATVLLVCALAYLL

-218 AGDAAAYAP
+218 TGDGAAYAP
-227 ALGTDEI
+227 ALGPDEI

-249 ASETRIRAVLDNVA
+249 ASETRVRAVLDNVA
-263 DGIVTLDAAGVI
+263 DGIVTFDDGGVV
-275 ESFNPAAERIFGW
+275 ESFNPAAERLFGV
-288 PPTEAIGQSVRLLVA
+288 PPADVIGCNVRLLVPE
-303 DLDAADAGSHA
+303 LDPVGAAKHA
-314 PRSERVGVRRDGSR
+314 PRGELVGRRREGST
-328 FPLEVAVSAMTL
+328 FPLEVAVSEVDIGGQRL
-340 AGQPVTIVILR
+340 AIAILR
-351 DVTDRKAVER
+351 DVTDRKRVEV
-361 ALQEARD
+361 ALQQARD

-396 GMTDLLLETSLGP
+396 GMTDLLLETPLGP
-409 EQRDFLGTVRRCSE
+409 EQRDFLTTVRRCSE

-430 DILDFSKIEAGKLE
+430 DILDFSKIEANKLE

-457 DAMVVHAPRA
+457 DAMVVLAPRA

-482 PRAVQGDAGRL
+482 PRTVRGDAGRL

-510 GEIVVRATLARQ
+510 GEIVVRATLAQ
-522 GDQEAIVRFAVSD
+522 QSEEQATVRFAVSD

-542 DKRHRLFGIFSQ
+542 DKRHRLFGSFSQ

-595 FWFTLRLARA
+595 FWFTVRLVRVARA
-605 ARPVRPAPEVLRGVR
+605 ARPAPAELSGVP

-630 RTILDQQLRTCGMRQ
+630 RTILQQQLGGWGMRH
-645 ATAADGEHAL
+645 ATAEHGEAAL
-655 GLLRDAAC
+655 DLLRAAVR
-663 AGDPYRLVVCDMQMP
+663 AGDPYRLVICDMQMP
-678 RMDGAALA
+678 GMDGAALA

-692 PSLDEAVLVLLS
+692 PTLDDSLLVLLS
-704 SLGHLGG
+704 SLGQLAG
-711 AGDKSLFA
+711 AAEDKGLFA

-725 VREAQLLE
+725 IREAQLLE
-733 SLVRALGAARPK
+733 SLLTALATSRPQRRLPTARK
-745 RQQASL
+745 
-751 APGKPRRGAARRR
+751 ARRTPGPQR

-772 DNRLTALRLLEAA
+772 DNRLTALHLLKAA
-785 GLTADVATDGREAL
+785 GLTADVVTNGREAL
-799 TAVGAAAYDLILM
+799 EALEAAAYDLVLM
-812 DVQMPNLDGL
+812 DVQMPELDGL
-822 EVTAAIRAQEGGS
+822 AATAALRAREGTA
-835 RHTPIVAMTAAAL
+835 RHTPIIAMTAAAL

-867 IQMAAFHLLLAKWLG
+867 IQMATLHLLLAKWLG
-882 APPARKGARRSTSRR
+882 PPVKRKGRRRTAQR
-897 APDAPWPDAKPPGR
+897 DAESPG